1 MIRIFTLKNI
11 QVGKRITIRVVLS
24 GSVLGVWDRVEKQ
37 LRGGED
43 GSGQFVRMQVCRLR
57 TNDGQANTIG
67 IIVPNECVT
76 ELSNELAEDAES
88 VEEVDLS
95 NELSSAMPNIEAKIE
110 PKLEVKIEVKID
122 PETEEVEAKMEFD

>member
-1 MIRIFTLKNI
+1 M
-11 QVGKRITIRVVLS
+11 LS
-24 GSVLGVWDRVEKQ
+24 GSVLSVWDRVEKQ

-43 GSGQFVRMQVCRLR
+43 GTGQFVRMQVCRLR

-95 NELSSAMPNIEAKIE
+95 NELSSATPNIEVKIE
-110 PKLEVKIEVKID
+110 PKLEVKIEPKLEFKIEVKID
-122 PETEEVEAKMEFD
+122 PETEEVEAKMEFN